1 MNPTHEP
8 KRLSLTQPDPAS
20 QLRVAAM
27 RVLLKLAEPGATL
40 AFTHADSG
48 SGAGVWEIKRAG
60 GQAKSAQ
67 VAAEVAQG
75 LISDDL
81 VEADERRGQFVISSA
96 GKAALRRALARS
108 EPFREQNEQR
118 AFKPLPGEPGVHAMV
133 NEAESPLGWLRSR
146 TGKDGRPLID
156 DTQFRA
162 GERLRSDFTRAQ
174 MEPRVT
180 AKWDAVASSRRER
193 RGAGQAHAITDTALA
208 ARQRIDHAMAAVGPD
223 FASILLDVCCFLKG
237 LEDAEKRNGWPQ
249 RSGKIV
255 LGLALNALARHY
267 GFVATG
273 RDARGRGAVHHWG
286 AEDYRP
292 ALGGAETSP
301 QP

>member
-1 MNPTHEP
+1 MNPTHP
-8 KRLSLTQPDPAS
+8 LTRSLSTQPDPDTAR
-20 QLRVAAM
+20 RVETM
-27 RVLLKLAEPGATL
+27 RVLLKLAEPGAAL
-40 AFTHADSG
+40 VFS
-48 SGAGVWEIKRAG
+48 RAHSCDEASVCEVRRPG
-60 GQAKSAQ
+60 GNVKAAQ
-67 VAAEVAQG
+67 VSLEVASG
-75 LISDDL
+75 LISDEL
-81 VEADERRGQFVISSA
+81 VEADKASGHFVLSSA
-96 GKAALRRALARS
+96 GKAALRRALARG

-118 AFKPLPGEPGVHAMV
+118 AFKPLPGEPGNHAIV
-133 NEAESPLGWLRSR
+133 NEAESPLAWLRSR

-156 DTQFRA
+156 DIQFRA

-180 AKWDAVASSRRER
+180 AKWDGLASSRRER
-193 RGAGQAHAITDTALA
+193 RGAAGQSNAITDTALA
-208 ARQRIDHAMAAVGPD
+208 ARQRIEHAMAAVGPD

-237 LEDAEKRNGWPQ
+237 LEDAEKRDGWPQ

-267 GFVATG
+267 GFVPTP
-273 RDARGRGAVHHWG
+273 RDARGHGAVHHWG

-292 ALGGAETSP
+292 ALSGADTA